1 MKKCIQSGSF
11 PGPAHCCLTCPI
23 RLISP
28 AQNVRTKEF
37 RTFFFY
43 DNNTQHQI
51 HFAISA
57 RLQIN
62 TSFPHRSSHSK
73 RQPTLFSLEI
83 KRRLDQRALHYKKK
97 QQLWGRA
104 RDFECLPRMESKNID
119 NKEGAVLHKHR
130 LNCGTRQ
137 IVNEV
142 IFLSSLAFISSISQ
156 DALRVSY
163 L

>member
-62 TSFPHRSSHSK
+62 TSFHHGSQHSK
-73 RQPTLFSLEI
+73 RFSLEI
-83 KRRLDQRALHYKKK
+83 KRSLDQRAFTTKTIGVELETLCVFREWKTRQGIQKFKKK
-97 QQLWGRA
+97 WEKQQPKWVQTCFDFRA
-104 RDFECLPRMESKNID
+104 RKFRRLFENFSPAD
-119 NKEGAVLHKHR
+119 DD
-130 LNCGTRQ
+130 TY
-137 IVNEV
+137 
-142 IFLSSLAFISSISQ
+142 IS
-156 DALRVSY
+156 Y
-163 L
+163 C